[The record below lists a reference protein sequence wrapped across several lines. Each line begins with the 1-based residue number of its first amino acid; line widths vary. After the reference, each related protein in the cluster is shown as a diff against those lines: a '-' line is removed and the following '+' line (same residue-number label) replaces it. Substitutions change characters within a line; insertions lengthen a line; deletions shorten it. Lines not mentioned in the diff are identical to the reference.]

1 MRVIS
6 LWQPWAE
13 LIRRGLKQYET
24 RSKPCHQLGE
34 VAIHA
39 AKRKFRD
46 SDMSREAR
54 TQMLMD
60 EVDPFTLA
68 YGSVICVATI
78 TACVE
83 TESGIGVISERE
95 RLYGD
100 WSEGRF
106 AWRLENVRPL
116 PKPIPLTGHQGF
128 FYWPE
133 GKQICAEVLR

>member
-13 LIRRGLKQYET
+13 LIARGLKQYET
-24 RSKPCHQLGE
+24 RSWPCEKLGE

-46 SDMSREAR
+46 ADMTREAR

-60 EVDPFTLA
+60 EVDPFDLA
-68 YGSVICVATI
+68 YGAVICVCNIA
-78 TACVE
+78 ACVE
-83 TESGIGVISERE
+83 TEEGAGLISRRE
-95 RLYGD
+95 FLYGD

-106 AWRLENVRPL
+106 AWRLENVKRL
-116 PKPIPLTGHQGF
+116 PKPIPLAGRQGF
-128 FYWPE
+128 FYWP
-133 GKQICAEVLR
+133 GGRSICAEALR